1 MTLGC
6 SRFCPSAPMPNGREK
21 KRNGCCCKQQVVAC
35 SQVGGVGSVLA
46 GLIRMLGQRLR
57 SIPQMRTIRE
67 APSGAKH
74 VQVFVPFASAQQR
87 QSLQNMGSAFDQGT
101 GSTKEPQNPPFGTT
115 DGSGATD
122 ARMLLGVTR
131 SGFH

>member
-1 MTLGC
+1 
-6 SRFCPSAPMPNGREK
+6 MPNGREK

-101 GSTKEPQNPPFGTT
+101 GSTKEPQNPPFG
-115 DGSGATD
+115 D
-122 ARMLLGVTR
+122 
-131 SGFH
+131 